1 MFKALMPLLAER
13 KIHILAGATK
23 DGNLTLYI
31 EPVKTDD
38 KEEASFTTPFSVQA
52 TPEELDEKLPAILGD
67 WIAARKQ
74 VCASLTEAL
83 EASKKE
89 MQRQA
94 DEAKKKAAERTAKKP
109 ATPVKGATGKA
120 PAAKSEPK
128 PAAVVTTAAPTLLDD
143 KGGEGNVDGEDTQG
157 GDGVAP
163 AAATSTQTEA
173 AAAAPVQAAASVET
187 GETVSLF

>member
-1 MFKALMPLLAER
+1 MFKALIPLLAER

-74 VCASLTEAL
+74 VCASLT
-83 EASKKE
+83 
-89 MQRQA
+89 
-94 DEAKKKAAERTAKKP
+94 
-109 ATPVKGATGKA
+109 
-120 PAAKSEPK
+120 
-128 PAAVVTTAAPTLLDD
+128 
-143 KGGEGNVDGEDTQG
+143 
-157 GDGVAP
+157 
-163 AAATSTQTEA
+163 
-173 AAAAPVQAAASVET
+173 
-187 GETVSLF
+187 